1 MCKFGFNR
9 NTPFAYYKNM
19 AIRHPFNRILSPP
32 GDQPGGGKSD
42 FASLNN
48 STFHNANFREQNEI
62 LEPEFPAPT
71 RANTGEGD
79 RSDTVKPSETKA
91 ANAAESDQTTL
102 ATPGATAGD
111 KGFQPITAVAKKYL
125 EGNPTTE
132 APKSLDAS
140 KSPEGIKLANPQPLL
155 SNQGLA
161 AKASEYL
168 AAPETPRAA
177 IPAVSAKTEQ
187 QPSSQTQG
195 VTEQVKPLEAPSTQA
210 KSAPQGDAGA
220 SIPLVSGAAASSLVT
235 ALNRDLP
242 HPDQGKV
249 ANVADAAKGALAA
262 PEGKNSA
269 AAEQPKPANLVGDS
283 ARVTDST
290 PTSRAASPDA
300 HGGYK
305 SDFGNRA
312 PVDNRTAAS
321 KLPHGLEGKANVDKI
336 TDAKAPLAGAR
347 NPVAGLL
354 PNGELKGIR
363 GKLSTIDG
371 FIGKSDKDARGARRS
386 EGAETKTGNRGDGKS
401 DSKLEGK
408 QDGKLGAR
416 PGDKAGDKGAGGSPL
431 SGKNALLNN
440 LTDKITERINKS
452 GEKPG
457 EKTNAALTDRGV
469 RSGDKAGLSPSEKL
483 TDKSARP
490 GDKPGNPLTDKPG
503 DKPGTTVPDKNSKL
517 GDKSG
522 LSISGK
528 SSDKTQVSNWDN
540 SQAKAGDR
548 STVQPGDKGTK
559 STDRTIKGADRI
571 VDGSRAQRVEQT
583 ISSRM
588 MGVPILN
595 NIAEHI
601 MRLRPEPRAERGD
614 SKQTQKSTA
623 SGPRFNFVLKD
634 IEIKQVSTD
643 KRQNTPGPKNDAPTS
658 KIDGSSRTPA
668 DAPKPSKADTSA
680 RPNATDAGRPKID
693 NVRPPAAGSERVVK
707 AEWGKV
713 PELSPQ
719 FDTGR
724 LIPLLLPTGLK
735 GIKIAAQV
743 ENTTIIKD
751 DGAPTVRV
759 ARPVIRLHLPDGT
772 YGGEKVIPGH
782 RVPRFEE
789 SKAQEAAT
797 VPLKVWSDKAQPAAI
812 KEPVETNHKSGQQSE
827 SATVSPA
834 ASPKSDLHPD
844 SPKEPSDANS
854 KASDQSDSS
863 PNRKRYVNPAIDAL
877 EETLSEEDDEK
888 QSTNNTAELLLGASS
903 RSKYVYTVKAGDTA
917 ESVALAELQDSNL
930 APLIIRKNTRYVLPA
945 PAVGITPLREG
956 AKIALPNPAEIA
968 AYRRAAQ

>member
-1 MCKFGFNR
+1 MLTPKFSQKVF
-9 NTPFAYYKNM
+9 
-19 AIRHPFNRILSPP
+19 SQP
-32 GDQPGGGKSD
+32 GDKSGAEVVD
-42 FASLNN
+42 TSGA
-48 STFHNANFREQNEI
+48 ANEI
-62 LEPEFPAPT
+62 MQKKLLEASKEYDLSETKGPKSSSTTP
-71 RANTGEGD
+71 
-79 RSDTVKPSETKA
+79 SDTVKPGETQA
-91 ANAAESDQTTL
+91 ATATESDKSTP

-111 KGFQPITAVAKKYL
+111 KGFQPISAVAKKYL
-125 EGNPTTE
+125 EGNPTAE
-132 APKSLDAS
+132 APKSLDAP
-140 KSPEGIKLANPQPLL
+140 KALEAPQKANPQPLL

-168 AAPETPRAA
+168 AAPESPRAVS
-177 IPAVSAKTEQ
+177 PAVSAATDRSIAR
-187 QPSSQTQG
+187 PVQG
-195 VTEQVKPLEAPSTQA
+195 VTEQLKPLESPSTQA
-210 KSAPQGDAGA
+210 KSAPHGDVTAA
-220 SIPLVSGAAASSLVT
+220 NPLVAAAASQSDT
-235 ALNRDLP
+235 AISRDTAAKE
-242 HPDQGKV
+242 HGK
-249 ANVADAAKGALAA
+249 AIGSADAAKATSLASETKPA
-262 PEGKNSA
+262 VT
-269 AAEQPKPANLVGDS
+269 AEQPKPANLVGDS

-290 PTSRAASPDA
+290 PTSRAASPDVQ
-300 HGGYK
+300 GGYK

-312 PVDNRTAAS
+312 PVDNWTAAS
-321 KLPHGLEGKANVDKI
+321 KLPHGLEGKGNVDKI

-386 EGAETKTGNRGDGKS
+386 DGTDTKTGNRGDGKS

-469 RSGDKAGLSPSEKL
+469 RSGDKASLSPSEKL

-503 DKPGTTVPDKNSKL
+503 DKPGTTVPDKNTKL
-517 GDKSG
+517 GDKAG

-571 VDGSRAQRVEQT
+571 VDGSRAQRAEQT

-614 SKQTQKSTA
+614 SKQTQKSSA
-623 SGPRFNFVLKD
+623 SGPKFNFVLKD

-643 KRQNTPGPKNDAPTS
+643 KRQNTPGPKADVPTS

-759 ARPVIRLHLPDGT
+759 ARPEIRLHLPDGT

-789 SKAQEAAT
+789 SKTQEAAT
-797 VPLKVWSDKAQPAAI
+797 VPLKVWSDKAQPGAI
-812 KEPVETNHKSGQQSE
+812 KEPVETNQKSGQQSE